1 MDTFSLDV
9 PFNSDTMM
17 IFTIT
22 GCFKERGN
30 NQNNVRHFNRCFIVV
45 PQNAGFCIIN
55 ETLFV
60 TPATDLS
67 KRKPFMN
74 PEPAPAAA
82 SASTSLDEASKRSL
96 ATSFSQK
103 SGMTLEYSPVS

>member
-1 MDTFSLDV
+1 M
-9 PFNSDTMM
+9 
-17 IFTIT
+17 
-22 GCFKERGN
+22 
-30 NQNNVRHFNRCFIVV
+30 V

-55 ETLFV
+55 EQLFV
-60 TPATDLS
+60 SVATDLS

-103 SGMTLEYSPVS
+103 SGMTLEYSAQCLEQCNWDFDKAAVMFSEFKAAGKIPPEAFQT